1 MFRNNCDF
9 LEIYLFIF
17 IFQAQ
22 EERNYHVFY
31 QMCAARDEIAELKN
45 LHLDDPMEFY
55 FTSQGNDPEIDGTVF
70 LRFSTDYN
78 YNKFDSE
85 KTVSGVKIGQKCM
98 S

>member
-1 MFRNNCDF
+1 MFQKNYDF
-9 LEIYLFIF
+9 LEIYLFIC

-78 YNKFDSE
+78 KFDSE
-85 KTVSGVKIGQKCM
+85 KTVSGVKIDQRCR